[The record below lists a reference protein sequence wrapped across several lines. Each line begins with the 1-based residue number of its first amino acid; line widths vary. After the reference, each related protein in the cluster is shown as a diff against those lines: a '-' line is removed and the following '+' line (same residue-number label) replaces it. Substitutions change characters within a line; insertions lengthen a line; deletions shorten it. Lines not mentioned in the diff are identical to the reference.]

1 MKRLRATILCLLFP
15 LVAASTCWAGE
26 PVVVPAAEFQALLS
40 AYALVKT
47 RYVEA
52 PDDKKLLEG
61 AIAGMLA
68 SLDPHSGFL
77 DKDELDAVR
86 KDEAGEYTGIG
97 ISVDFAAADMAVTAV
112 TAGSPAYLAGI
123 EPGDTIA
130 SIDGAT
136 LSGMRLPEI
145 ARRMRGVPGS
155 ALDIGY
161 RRGGSGAVRT
171 ARLHRAALLAQT
183 VTTRAMPNGVAWIQV
198 SAFEGRTAQDLV
210 AALKTLE
217 ASGTPRG
224 IVLDVRNDPG
234 GLVSSA
240 VGVAGAFLP
249 PGTPLF
255 SARGRAIAA
264 DPAAAAAADPAAAAA
279 AAAEAEATVTVDP
292 RFYQRPGEPDVLA
305 DLPAW
310 ARTVPLAVL
319 VNGASASSAELLA
332 GALQDH
338 RRATVLGSRTFGKG
352 SIQSIFPLA
361 GDSAVKLTVARYFTP
376 NGHEIQARGITP
388 DVIVAQDRAQ
398 AGATGLALREE
409 DLAQHLAAILPV
421 QDDALPPTRAG
432 VESTRMFGTRDDKAL
447 AAAVSLLGPGQTS
460 RIGNVL
466 GALSPSLKQLG
477 AALKRW

>member
-1 MKRLRATILCLLFP
+1 MKRRHATILCLIFP
-15 LVAASTCWAGE
+15 LVAASTCRAGE

-77 DKDELDAVR
+77 DKNELDEVR

-97 ISVDFAAADMAVTAV
+97 ISVDFASADMAVTAV
-112 TAGSPAYLAGI
+112 TADSPAYLAGI

-130 SIDGAT
+130 SIDGVT

-210 AALKTLE
+210 AALKTLD
-217 ASGTPRG
+217 ASGARRG

-234 GLVSSA
+234 GLVSAA

-255 SARGRAIAA
+255 SARGRATAA
-264 DPAAAAAADPAAAAA
+264 DPDSAAAAA
-279 AAAEAEATVTVDP
+279 AEATVTVDP
-292 RFYQRPGEPDVLA
+292 RFYQRPDEPDVLA

-338 RRATVLGSRTFGKG
+338 GRATVLGSRTFGKG
-352 SIQSIFPLA
+352 SIQSIFPLT

-388 DVIVAQDRAQ
+388 DVIVAQDPARSDAL
-398 AGATGLALREE
+398 GLALREE
-409 DLAQHLAAILPV
+409 DLAQHLAAILPAP
-421 QDDALPPTRAG
+421 DDTSPPTRTG

-460 RIGNVL
+460 RIGSVL

>member
-1 MKRLRATILCLLFP
+1 MKRLRATILCFLFP
-15 LVAASTCWAGE
+15 LVAASNCRAGE
-26 PVVVPAAEFQALLS
+26 SVVVPAAEFQALLS

-77 DKDELDAVR
+77 DKDELDEVR

-97 ISVDFAAADMAVTAV
+97 ISVDFAAADMVVTAV
-112 TAGSPAYLAGI
+112 TADSPAYLAGI

-136 LSGMRLPEI
+136 IVGMRLPDI
-145 ARRMRGVPGS
+145 AQRMRGVPGS
-155 ALDIGY
+155 ALEIGV

-171 ARLHRAALLAQT
+171 IRLHRAALVAQT
-183 VTTRAMPNGVAWIQV
+183 VRVRPMANGVAWIHV
-198 SAFEGRTAQDLV
+198 TAFEGRTAQDLV
-210 AALKTLE
+210 AALKTLD

-234 GLVSSA
+234 GLVSAA

-249 PGTPLF
+249 MGTPLF
-255 SARGRAIAA
+255 SARGRATATDVA
-264 DPAAAAAADPAAAAA
+264 D
-279 AAAEAEATVTVDP
+279 ATVTVDP

-310 ARTVPLAVL
+310 ARTVPLVVL

-352 SIQSIFPLA
+352 SIQSIFPLT
-361 GDSAVKLTVARYFTP
+361 GDSAVKITVARYFTP

-388 DVIVAQDRAQ
+388 DVVVAPDPARNDAL
-398 AGATGLALREE
+398 GLALREE
-409 DLAQHLAAILPV
+409 DLSQHLAAILPAP
-421 QDDALPPTRAG
+421 DDTPPATRAG

-447 AAAVSLLGPGQTS
+447 AAAVSLLGPGQAS
-460 RIGNVL
+460 RADSVL

>member
-1 MKRLRATILCLLFP
+1 MKRRHATILYLLFP
-15 LVAASTCWAGE
+15 FVAASTCRAGE

-112 TAGSPAYLAGI
+112 TAGSPAYMAGI

-198 SAFEGRTAQDLV
+198 SAFEGRTAHDLV
-210 AALKTLE
+210 AASKTLD
-217 ASGTPRG
+217 ASGAPRG

-234 GLVSSA
+234 GLVSAA

-249 PGTPLF
+249 AGTQLF
-255 SARGRAIAA
+255 SARGRATAA
-264 DPAAAAAADPAAAAA
+264 DPDSA

-292 RFYQRPGEPDVLA
+292 RFYQRPDEPDVLA
-305 DLPAW
+305 DLPTW
-310 ARTVPLAVL
+310 ARTVPLVAL

-352 SIQSIFPLA
+352 SIQSIFPLT
-361 GDSAVKLTVARYFTP
+361 GDSAVKITVARYFTP

-388 DVIVAQDRAQ
+388 DVIVAQDPARND
-398 AGATGLALREE
+398 TLGLALREE
-409 DLAQHLAAILPV
+409 DLAQHLAAILPAP
-421 QDDALPPTRAG
+421 DDTSPPTRTG

>member
-15 LVAASTCWAGE
+15 IIAASTCRAGE

-97 ISVDFAAADMAVTAV
+97 ISVDFAAADMVVTAV
-112 TAGSPAYLAGI
+112 TADSPAYLAGI
-123 EPGDTIA
+123 EPGDTVA

-136 LSGMRLPEI
+136 LSGMRSPEI

-210 AALKTLE
+210 AALKTLD
-217 ASGTPRG
+217 ANGAPRG

-234 GLVSSA
+234 GLVSAA

-249 PGTPLF
+249 TGTPLF
-255 SARGRAIAA
+255 SARGRATAA
-264 DPAAAAAADPAAAAA
+264 AEAEAAAA
-279 AAAEAEATVTVDP
+279 AEATVTVDP

-338 RRATVLGSRTFGKG
+338 GRATVLGSRTFGKG
-352 SIQSIFPLA
+352 SIQSIFPLT
-361 GDSAVKLTVARYFTP
+361 GDSAVKITVARYFTP

-388 DVIVAQDRAQ
+388 DVIVTPDPARHDAL
-398 AGATGLALREE
+398 GLALREE
-409 DLAQHLAAILPV
+409 DLAQHLAAILPAP
-421 QDDALPPTRAG
+421 DDTPPATRAG

-447 AAAVSLLGPGQTS
+447 AAAVSLLGPGPELGKVRRVDS
-460 RIGNVL
+460 VL
-466 GALSPSLKQLG
+466 GALSPGLKQLG

>member
-1 MKRLRATILCLLFP
+1 MKRLHAAILSLCLV
-15 LVAASTCWAGE
+15 VAGTCRAGE
-26 PVVVPAAEFQALLS
+26 PVVVPAAEFQALLA

-52 PDDKKLLEG
+52 PDDKKLLDG

-77 DKDELDAVR
+77 DKDELDEVR

-97 ISVDFAAADMAVTAV
+97 ISVDFAAADMVVTAV
-112 TAGSPAYLAGI
+112 TADSPAYVAGI

-136 LSGMRLPEI
+136 IAGMRLPDI

-155 ALDIGY
+155 ALEIGV

-171 ARLHRAALLAQT
+171 IKLHRAALVAQT
-183 VTTRAMPNGVAWIQV
+183 VRVRPMANGIAWIHV
-198 SAFEGRTAQDLV
+198 TAFEGRTAQDLV
-210 AALKTLE
+210 AALKTLD
-217 ASGTPRG
+217 AGGAPRG

-234 GLVSSA
+234 GLVSAA

-249 PGTPLF
+249 AGTPLF
-255 SARGRAIAA
+255 SARGRATDA
-264 DPAAAAAADPAAAAA
+264 DAGTRTA
-279 AAAEAEATVTVDP
+279 AEATVTVDP
-292 RFYQRPGEPDVLA
+292 RFYRRANEPDVLA

-310 ARTVPLAVL
+310 SRTVPLAVL
-319 VNGASASSAELLA
+319 VNGASVSSAELLA

-338 RRATVLGSRTFGKG
+338 RRATVLGARTFGKG
-352 SIQSIFPLA
+352 SIQSIFPLT
-361 GDSAVKLTVARYFTP
+361 GERAVKLTVARYFTP

-388 DVIVAQDRAQ
+388 DVIVGPDRTQDRTQ
-398 AGATGLALREE
+398 DGAAGLALREE
-409 DLAQHLAAILPV
+409 DLAQHLAAILPAP
-421 QDDALPPTRAG
+421 DDTPPATRAG

-447 AAAVSLLGPGQTS
+447 AAAVSLLAPGPELGKVS
-460 RIGNVL
+460 RVGSVL
-466 GALSPSLKQLG
+466 GALTPGLKQLG
-477 AALKRW
+477 AALKRR

>member
-15 LVAASTCWAGE
+15 LVAASTCRAGE

-68 SLDPHSGFL
+68 SLDPHSSFL
-77 DKDELDAVR
+77 DKDELDEVR
-86 KDEAGEYTGIG
+86 KDDAGEYTGIG
-97 ISVDFAAADMAVTAV
+97 ISVDLSAADMVVTAV
-112 TAGSPAYLAGI
+112 TADSPADVAGI

-130 SIDGAT
+130 SIDST
-136 LSGMRLPEI
+136 TIVGMRLPDI

-155 ALDIGY
+155 ALEIGVL
-161 RRGGSGAVRT
+161 RSGSGAVRT
-171 ARLHRAALLAQT
+171 ISLHRAALLAQT
-183 VTTRAMPNGVAWIQV
+183 VRVRSLANGIAWIHV
-198 SAFEGRTAQDLV
+198 TAFEGRTAQDLV

-217 ASGTPRG
+217 ASGAPRG

-234 GLVSSA
+234 GLVSAA

-255 SARGRAIAA
+255 SARGRATATDAA
-264 DPAAAAAADPAAAAA
+264 D
-279 AAAEAEATVTVDP
+279 ATVTVDP
-292 RFYQRPGEPDVLA
+292 RFYRRPGEPDVLA

-310 ARTVPLAVL
+310 AQTVPLAVL

-352 SIQSIFPLA
+352 SIQSIFPLS

-388 DVIVAQDRAQ
+388 DVIVAPAPARHD
-398 AGATGLALREE
+398 ATGLALREE
-409 DLAQHLAAILPV
+409 DLAQHLAAILPA
-421 QDDALPPTRAG
+421 QDDAPPATRAG

-447 AAAVSLLGPGQTS
+447 AAAVSLLGPGQAS
-460 RIGNVL
+460 RVGSVL

>member
-15 LVAASTCWAGE
+15 LVAAGPCRAGE
-26 PVVVPAAEFQALLS
+26 SVVVPAAEFQALLS

-77 DKDELDAVR
+77 DKDELDEVR

-97 ISVDFAAADMAVTAV
+97 ISVDFAAADMVVTAV
-112 TAGSPAYLAGI
+112 TADSPAYLAGI

-136 LSGMRLPEI
+136 IVGMRLPDI
-145 ARRMRGVPGS
+145 AQRMRGVPGS
-155 ALDIGY
+155 ALQIGV

-171 ARLHRAALLAQT
+171 IRLHRAALMAQT
-183 VTTRAMPNGVAWIQV
+183 VRVRPMANGVAWIHV
-198 SAFEGRTAQDLV
+198 TAFEGRTAQDLV
-210 AALKTLE
+210 AALKTLD

-234 GLVSSA
+234 GLVSAA

-249 PGTPLF
+249 TGTPLF
-255 SARGRAIAA
+255 SARGRATATDVA
-264 DPAAAAAADPAAAAA
+264 D
-279 AAAEAEATVTVDP
+279 ATVTVDP
-292 RFYQRPGEPDVLA
+292 RFYRRPGEPDVLA

-310 ARTVPLAVL
+310 ARTVPLVVL

-352 SIQSIFPLA
+352 SIQSIFPLT
-361 GDSAVKLTVARYFTP
+361 GDSAVKITVARYFTP

-388 DVIVAQDRAQ
+388 DVIVAPDL
-398 AGATGLALREE
+398 GTGLALREE
-409 DLAQHLAAILPV
+409 DLSQHLAAILPAP
-421 QDDALPPTRAG
+421 DDTPPATRAG
-432 VESTRMFGTRDDKAL
+432 VESMRMFGTRDDKAL
-447 AAAVSLLGPGQTS
+447 AAAVSLLGPGQAS
-460 RIGNVL
+460 RVGSVL

-477 AALKRW
+477 TALKRW

>member
-15 LVAASTCWAGE
+15 LVAAGPCRAGE
-26 PVVVPAAEFQALLS
+26 SVVVPAAELQALLS

-77 DKDELDAVR
+77 DKDELDEVR

-97 ISVDFAAADMAVTAV
+97 ISVDFAAADMVVTAV
-112 TAGSPAYLAGI
+112 TADSPAYLAGI

-130 SIDGAT
+130 SIDGVT

-183 VTTRAMPNGVAWIQV
+183 VTTRAMPNGIAWIQV

-210 AALKTLE
+210 AALKTLD
-217 ASGTPRG
+217 ASGAPRG

-234 GLVSSA
+234 GLVSAA

-255 SARGRAIAA
+255 SARGRATAA
-264 DPAAAAAADPAAAAA
+264 DLDPTAAAEAAAA
-279 AAAEAEATVTVDP
+279 AEATVTVDP
-292 RFYQRPGEPDVLA
+292 RFYQRPDEPDVLA

-352 SIQSIFPLA
+352 SIQSIFPLT

-388 DVIVAQDRAQ
+388 DVIVAPDPARND
-398 AGATGLALREE
+398 TLGLALREE
-409 DLAQHLAAILPV
+409 DLAQHLAAILPAP
-421 QDDALPPTRAG
+421 DDALPTTRAG

>member
-1 MKRLRATILCLLFP
+1 MKRLRATILCLLVP
-15 LVAASTCWAGE
+15 LVAAITCRAGE

-68 SLDPHSGFL
+68 SLDPHSSFL
-77 DKDELDAVR
+77 DKDELDEVR
-86 KDEAGEYTGIG
+86 KDDAGEYTGIG
-97 ISVDFAAADMAVTAV
+97 ISVDFSAADMVVAAVTAD
-112 TAGSPAYLAGI
+112 SPADVAGI

-130 SIDGAT
+130 SIDGT
-136 LSGMRLPEI
+136 TIVGMRLPDI

-155 ALDIGY
+155 ALEIGV

-171 ARLHRAALLAQT
+171 ISLHRAALLAQT
-183 VTTRAMPNGVAWIQV
+183 VRVRSLANGIAWIHV
-198 SAFEGRTAQDLV
+198 TAFEGRTAQDLV

-217 ASGTPRG
+217 ASGAPRG

-234 GLVSSA
+234 GLVSAA

-255 SARGRAIAA
+255 SARGRATATDVA
-264 DPAAAAAADPAAAAA
+264 D
-279 AAAEAEATVTVDP
+279 ATVTVDP
-292 RFYQRPGEPDVLA
+292 RFYRRPGEPDVLA

-310 ARTVPLAVL
+310 AQTVPLAVL

-352 SIQSIFPLA
+352 SIQSIFPLS

-388 DVIVAQDRAQ
+388 DVIVAPDPARND
-398 AGATGLALREE
+398 TSGLALREE
-409 DLAQHLAAILPV
+409 DLAQHLAAILPAP
-421 QDDALPPTRAG
+421 DDTSPPTRTG

>member
-1 MKRLRATILCLLFP
+1 MKRLRATILCLLVP
-15 LVAASTCWAGE
+15 LVAASTCRAGG
-26 PVVVPAAEFQALLS
+26 PVVVPATEFQALLS

-68 SLDPHSGFL
+68 SLDPHSSFL
-77 DKDELDAVR
+77 DKDELDEVR
-86 KDEAGEYTGIG
+86 KDDAGEYTGIG
-97 ISVDFAAADMAVTAV
+97 ISVDFSAADMVVAAVTAD
-112 TAGSPAYLAGI
+112 SPADVAGI

-130 SIDGAT
+130 SIDGT
-136 LSGMRLPEI
+136 TIVGMRLPDI

-155 ALDIGY
+155 ALEIGV

-171 ARLHRAALLAQT
+171 ISLHRAALLAQT
-183 VTTRAMPNGVAWIQV
+183 VRVRSLANGIAWIHV
-198 SAFEGRTAQDLV
+198 TAFEGRTAQDLV

-217 ASGTPRG
+217 ASGAPRG

-234 GLVSSA
+234 GLVSAA

-255 SARGRAIAA
+255 SARGRATATDVA
-264 DPAAAAAADPAAAAA
+264 D
-279 AAAEAEATVTVDP
+279 ATVTVDP
-292 RFYQRPGEPDVLA
+292 RFYRRPGEPDVLA

-310 ARTVPLAVL
+310 AQTVPLAVL

-352 SIQSIFPLA
+352 SIQSIFPLS

-388 DVIVAQDRAQ
+388 DVIVAPDPARND
-398 AGATGLALREE
+398 TSGLALREE
-409 DLAQHLAAILPV
+409 DLAQHLAAILPAP
-421 QDDALPPTRAG
+421 DDTSPPTRTG

>member
-15 LVAASTCWAGE
+15 LVAASTCRAGE

-47 RYVEA
+47 RYVDA
-52 PDDKKLLEG
+52 PDDKKLLDG

-68 SLDPHSGFL
+68 SLDPHSSFL
-77 DKDELDAVR
+77 DKDELDEVR
-86 KDEAGEYTGIG
+86 KDDAGEYTGIG
-97 ISVDFAAADMAVTAV
+97 ISVDFSAADMVVAAVTAD
-112 TAGSPAYLAGI
+112 SPADVAGI

-130 SIDGAT
+130 SIDGT
-136 LSGMRLPEI
+136 TIVGMRLPDI

-155 ALDIGY
+155 ALEIGV

-171 ARLHRAALLAQT
+171 ISLHRAALLAQT
-183 VTTRAMPNGVAWIQV
+183 VRVRSLANGIAWIHV
-198 SAFEGRTAQDLV
+198 TAFEGRTAQDLV
-210 AALKTLE
+210 AALKTLD
-217 ASGTPRG
+217 ASGAPRG

-234 GLVSSA
+234 GLVSAA
-240 VGVAGAFLP
+240 VGVAGVFLP

-255 SARGRAIAA
+255 SARGRATATDAA
-264 DPAAAAAADPAAAAA
+264 D
-279 AAAEAEATVTVDP
+279 ATVTVDP
-292 RFYQRPGEPDVLA
+292 RFYRRPGEPDVLA

-310 ARTVPLAVL
+310 AQTVPLAVL

-352 SIQSIFPLA
+352 SIQSIFPLS

-388 DVIVAQDRAQ
+388 DVIVAPAPARHD
-398 AGATGLALREE
+398 ATGLALREE
-409 DLAQHLAAILPV
+409 DLAQHLAAILPA
-421 QDDALPPTRAG
+421 QDDAPPATRAG

-447 AAAVSLLGPGQTS
+447 AAAVSLLGPGQAS
-460 RIGNVL
+460 RAGSVL

>member
-1 MKRLRATILCLLFP
+1 MKRRHATILCLLFP
-15 LVAASTCWAGE
+15 LAAASTCRAGE
-26 PVVVPAAEFQALLS
+26 PVLVPAAEFQALLS

-52 PDDKKLLEG
+52 PDDKKLLQG

-77 DKDELDAVR
+77 DKYELDAVR

-97 ISVDFAAADMAVTAV
+97 ISVDFAAADMVVTAV
-112 TAGSPAYLAGI
+112 TADSPAYLAGI

-161 RRGGSGAVRT
+161 RRGGSGAVHT

-210 AALKTLE
+210 AALKTLD
-217 ASGTPRG
+217 ASGAPRG

-234 GLVSSA
+234 GLVSA
-240 VGVAGAFLP
+240 TVGVAGAFLP
-249 PGTPLF
+249 PGTSLF
-255 SARGRAIAA
+255 SARGRAT
-264 DPAAAAAADPAAAAA
+264 AADPAAAAA
-279 AAAEAEATVTVDP
+279 AAAEATVTVDP
-292 RFYQRPGEPDVLA
+292 RFYQRPDEPDVLA

-352 SIQSIFPLA
+352 SIQSIFPLT

-388 DVIVAQDRAQ
+388 DVIVAPAPARNDAS
-398 AGATGLALREE
+398 GLALREE
-409 DLAQHLAAILPV
+409 DLAQHLAAILPA
-421 QDDALPPTRAG
+421 QDDALPPMRAG

-447 AAAVSLLGPGQTS
+447 SAAVRLLGPGQAS
-460 RIGNVL
+460 RVGSVL

-477 AALKRW
+477 NALKRW

>member
-1 MKRLRATILCLLFP
+1 MKRRHATILCLLFP
-15 LVAASTCWAGE
+15 LVAASTCRAGE

-52 PDDKKLLEG
+52 PDDRKLLEG

-97 ISVDFAAADMAVTAV
+97 ISVDFAAADMVVTAV
-112 TAGSPAYLAGI
+112 TADSPAYLAGI

-198 SAFEGRTAQDLV
+198 SAFEGRTAHDLV
-210 AALKTLE
+210 AALKTLD
-217 ASGTPRG
+217 ASGAPRG

-234 GLVSSA
+234 GLVSAA

-249 PGTPLF
+249 AGTPLF
-255 SARGRAIAA
+255 SARGRATATDMA
-264 DPAAAAAADPAAAAA
+264 D
-279 AAAEAEATVTVDP
+279 ATVTVDP
-292 RFYQRPGEPDVLA
+292 RFYQRPDEPDVLA
-305 DLPAW
+305 DLPTW
-310 ARTVPLAVL
+310 ARTVPLVVL

-352 SIQSIFPLA
+352 SIQSIFPLT

-388 DVIVAQDRAQ
+388 DVIVAQDPSRSDAL
-398 AGATGLALREE
+398 GLALREE
-409 DLAQHLAAILPV
+409 DLAQHLAAILPAP
-421 QDDALPPTRAG
+421 DDTPPAIRGG

-477 AALKRW
+477 AALKRWGRAG

>member
-15 LVAASTCWAGE
+15 IVAASTCRAGE
-26 PVVVPAAEFQALLS
+26 SVVVPAAEFQALLS

-47 RYVEA
+47 RYVDA

-77 DKDELDAVR
+77 NKDELDAVR

-97 ISVDFAAADMAVTAV
+97 ISVDFSAADMVVTAV
-112 TAGSPAYLAGI
+112 TADSPAYLAGI
-123 EPGDTIA
+123 EPGDTVA
-130 SIDGAT
+130 SIDGVT

-155 ALDIGY
+155 VLDIGY

-183 VTTRAMPNGVAWIQV
+183 VTTRAMPNSVVWIQV

-210 AALKTLE
+210 AALKTLDT
-217 ASGTPRG
+217 SGAPRG

-234 GLVSSA
+234 GLVSAA

-249 PGTPLF
+249 AGTPLF
-255 SARGRAIAA
+255 SARGRATAT
-264 DPAAAAAADPAAAAA
+264 DM
-279 AAAEAEATVTVDP
+279 AEATVTVDP
-292 RFYQRPGEPDVLA
+292 RFYQRPDEPDVLA
-305 DLPAW
+305 DLPTW

-352 SIQSIFPLA
+352 SIQSIFPLT
-361 GDSAVKLTVARYFTP
+361 GDSAVKITVARYFTP

-388 DVIVAQDRAQ
+388 DVIVAPDPARHDAL
-398 AGATGLALREE
+398 GLALREE
-409 DLAQHLAAILPV
+409 DLAQHLAAILPAP
-421 QDDALPPTRAG
+421 DDTPPATRAG

-447 AAAVSLLGPGQTS
+447 SAAVSLLGPGPQLGKVRHVDS
-460 RIGNVL
+460 VL
-466 GALSPSLKQLG
+466 GALAPGLKQLG

>member
-15 LVAASTCWAGE
+15 LVAAGPCRAGE
-26 PVVVPAAEFQALLS
+26 SVVVPAAEFQALLS

-77 DKDELDAVR
+77 DKDELDEVR

-97 ISVDFAAADMAVTAV
+97 ISVDFAAADMVVTAV
-112 TAGSPAYLAGI
+112 TADSPAYLAGI

-136 LSGMRLPEI
+136 IVGMRLPDI
-145 ARRMRGVPGS
+145 AQRMRGVPGS
-155 ALDIGY
+155 ALEIGV

-210 AALKTLE
+210 AALKTLD
-217 ASGTPRG
+217 ASGAPRG

-234 GLVSSA
+234 GLVSAA

-255 SARGRAIAA
+255 SARGRDTAA
-264 DPAAAAAADPAAAAA
+264 DSAAAAA
-279 AAAEAEATVTVDP
+279 AEATVTVDP
-292 RFYQRPGEPDVLA
+292 RFYRRPDEPDVLA
-305 DLPAW
+305 DLPPW

-319 VNGASASSAELLA
+319 VNGASASAAELLA

-352 SIQSIFPLA
+352 SIQSIFPLT
-361 GDSAVKLTVARYFTP
+361 GDSAVKITVARYFTP

-388 DVIVAQDRAQ
+388 DVIVAPDPARNDAL
-398 AGATGLALREE
+398 GLALREE
-409 DLAQHLAAILPV
+409 DLAQHLAAILPA
-421 QDDALPPTRAG
+421 QDDALPTTRAG

-447 AAAVSLLGPGQTS
+447 AAAVSLLGPGQQLGKIRRADS
-460 RIGNVL
+460 VL
-466 GALSPSLKQLG
+466 GALTPSLKQLG

>member
-15 LVAASTCWAGE
+15 LVAASTCRAGE

-52 PDDKKLLEG
+52 PDDKKLLDG

-68 SLDPHSGFL
+68 SLDPHSSFL
-77 DKDELDAVR
+77 DKDELDEVR
-86 KDEAGEYTGIG
+86 KDDAGEYTGIG
-97 ISVDFAAADMAVTAV
+97 ISVDFSAADMVVTAV
-112 TAGSPAYLAGI
+112 TADSPADVAGI

-130 SIDGAT
+130 SIDGT
-136 LSGMRLPEI
+136 TIVGMRLPDI

-155 ALDIGY
+155 ALEIGV

-171 ARLHRAALLAQT
+171 LSLHRAALLAQT
-183 VTTRAMPNGVAWIQV
+183 VRVRQMANGIAWIHV
-198 SAFEGRTAQDLV
+198 TAFEGRTAQDLV
-210 AALKTLE
+210 AALKTLD
-217 ASGTPRG
+217 AGGTPRG

-234 GLVSSA
+234 GLVSAA

-249 PGTPLF
+249 SGTALF
-255 SARGRAIAA
+255 SARGRATATDAA
-264 DPAAAAAADPAAAAA
+264 D
-279 AAAEAEATVTVDP
+279 ATVTVDP
-292 RFYQRPGEPDVLA
+292 RFYRRPGEPDVLA

-310 ARTVPLAVL
+310 TRTVPLAVL
-319 VNGASASSAELLA
+319 VNGASASSSELLA

-338 RRATVLGSRTFGKG
+338 RRATVIGSRTFGKG
-352 SIQSIFPLA
+352 SIQSIFPLR

-388 DVIVAQDRAQ
+388 DVIVAPAPARHD
-398 AGATGLALREE
+398 ATGLALREE

-421 QDDALPPTRAG
+421 QGDAPPATRAG

-447 AAAVSLLGPGQTS
+447 AAAVSLLGSGQAS
-460 RIGNVL
+460 LAGSVL

>member
-15 LVAASTCWAGE
+15 LVAASTCRAGE

-52 PDDKKLLEG
+52 PDDKKLLDG

-68 SLDPHSGFL
+68 SLDPHSSFL
-77 DKDELDAVR
+77 DKDELDEVR
-86 KDEAGEYTGIG
+86 KDDAGEYTGIG
-97 ISVDFAAADMAVTAV
+97 ISVDFSAADMVVTAV
-112 TAGSPAYLAGI
+112 TADSPADVAGI

-130 SIDGAT
+130 SIDGT
-136 LSGMRLPEI
+136 TIVGMRLPDI

-155 ALDIGY
+155 ALEIGF
-161 RRGGSGAVRT
+161 RRSGSGAVRT
-171 ARLHRAALLAQT
+171 ISLHRAALLAQT
-183 VTTRAMPNGVAWIQV
+183 VRVRPMANGIAWIHV
-198 SAFEGRTAQDLV
+198 TAFEGRTAQDLV
-210 AALKTLE
+210 AALKTLD
-217 ASGTPRG
+217 AGGTPRG

-234 GLVSSA
+234 GLVSAA

-255 SARGRAIAA
+255 SARGRATAA
-264 DPAAAAAADPAAAAA
+264 DAAD
-279 AAAEAEATVTVDP
+279 ATVTVDP
-292 RFYQRPGEPDVLA
+292 RFYRRPGEPDVLA

-310 ARTVPLAVL
+310 AQTVPLAVL

-352 SIQSIFPLA
+352 SIQSIFPLT

-388 DVIVAQDRAQ
+388 DVIVAQDRTE

-409 DLAQHLAAILPV
+409 DLAQHLSAILPA
-421 QDDALPPTRAG
+421 QDDAPPATRAG

-447 AAAVSLLGPGQTS
+447 AAAVSLLGPGQAS
-460 RIGNVL
+460 RVGSVL

>member
-1 MKRLRATILCLLFP
+1 MKRLRATILCFLFP
-15 LVAASTCWAGE
+15 LVAASNCRAGE
-26 PVVVPAAEFQALLS
+26 SVVVPAAEFQALLS

-77 DKDELDAVR
+77 DKDELDEVR

-97 ISVDFAAADMAVTAV
+97 ISVDFAAADMVVTAV
-112 TAGSPAYLAGI
+112 TADSPAYLAGI

-136 LSGMRLPEI
+136 IVGMRLPDI
-145 ARRMRGVPGS
+145 AQRMRGVPGS
-155 ALDIGY
+155 ALEIGV

-171 ARLHRAALLAQT
+171 IRLHRAALVAQT
-183 VTTRAMPNGVAWIQV
+183 VRVRPMANGVAWIHV
-198 SAFEGRTAQDLV
+198 TAFEGRTAQDLV
-210 AALKTLE
+210 AALKTLD

-234 GLVSSA
+234 GLVSAA

-249 PGTPLF
+249 TGTPLF
-255 SARGRAIAA
+255 SARGRATATDVA
-264 DPAAAAAADPAAAAA
+264 D
-279 AAAEAEATVTVDP
+279 ATVTVDP

-310 ARTVPLAVL
+310 ARTVPLVVL

-352 SIQSIFPLA
+352 SIQSIFPLT
-361 GDSAVKLTVARYFTP
+361 GDSAVKITVARYFTP

-388 DVIVAQDRAQ
+388 DVVVAPDPARNDAL
-398 AGATGLALREE
+398 GLALREE
-409 DLAQHLAAILPV
+409 DLSQHLAAILPAP
-421 QDDALPPTRAG
+421 DDTPPATRAG

-447 AAAVSLLGPGQTS
+447 AAAVSLLGPGQAS
-460 RIGNVL
+460 RADSVL

>member
-1 MKRLRATILCLLFP
+1 MKRLRATILCLLVP
-15 LVAASTCWAGE
+15 LVAASTCRAGE

-68 SLDPHSGFL
+68 SLDPHSSFL
-77 DKDELDAVR
+77 DKDELDEVR
-86 KDEAGEYTGIG
+86 KDDAGEYTGIG
-97 ISVDFAAADMAVTAV
+97 ISVDFSAADMVVAAVTAD
-112 TAGSPAYLAGI
+112 SPADVAGI

-130 SIDGAT
+130 SIDGT
-136 LSGMRLPEI
+136 TIVGMRLPDI

-155 ALDIGY
+155 ALEIGV

-171 ARLHRAALLAQT
+171 ISLHRAALLAQT
-183 VTTRAMPNGVAWIQV
+183 VRVRSLANGIAWIHV
-198 SAFEGRTAQDLV
+198 TAFEGRTAQDLV

-217 ASGTPRG
+217 ASGAPRG

-234 GLVSSA
+234 GLVSAA

-255 SARGRAIAA
+255 SARGRATATDVA
-264 DPAAAAAADPAAAAA
+264 D
-279 AAAEAEATVTVDP
+279 ATVTVDP
-292 RFYQRPGEPDVLA
+292 RFYRRPGEPDVLA

-310 ARTVPLAVL
+310 AQTVPLAVL

-352 SIQSIFPLA
+352 SIQSIFSLS

-388 DVIVAQDRAQ
+388 DVIVAPAPARHD
-398 AGATGLALREE
+398 ATGLALREE
-409 DLAQHLAAILPV
+409 DLAQHLAAVLPA
-421 QDDALPPTRAG
+421 QDDAPPATRAG

-447 AAAVSLLGPGQTS
+447 AAAVSLLGPGQAS
-460 RIGNVL
+460 RAGSVL

>member
-15 LVAASTCWAGE
+15 IVAASTCRAGE

-77 DKDELDAVR
+77 DKDELDEVR

-97 ISVDFAAADMAVTAV
+97 ISVDFAAADMVVTAV
-112 TAGSPAYLAGI
+112 AADSPAYLAGI
-123 EPGDTIA
+123 EPGDTVA
-130 SIDGAT
+130 SIDGVA

-183 VTTRAMPNGVAWIQV
+183 VTSRAMPNGVAWIQV
-198 SAFEGRTAQDLV
+198 SAFEGRTAHDLV
-210 AALKTLE
+210 EALKTLD
-217 ASGTPRG
+217 ASGAPRG

-234 GLVSSA
+234 GMVSAA

-249 PGTPLF
+249 AGTPLF
-255 SARGRAIAA
+255 SARGRATVA
-264 DPAAAAAADPAAAAA
+264 DPASPAA
-279 AAAEAEATVTVDP
+279 AEATVTVDP
-292 RFYQRPGEPDVLA
+292 RFYQRPDEPDVLA
-305 DLPAW
+305 DLPTW

-352 SIQSIFPLA
+352 SIQSIFPLT
-361 GDSAVKLTVARYFTP
+361 GDSAVKITVARYFTP

-388 DVIVAQDRAQ
+388 DVIVAPDPARNDAL
-398 AGATGLALREE
+398 GLALREE
-409 DLAQHLAAILPV
+409 DLAQHLAAILPAP
-421 QDDALPPTRAG
+421 DDTPPATRAG

-466 GALSPSLKQLG
+466 GALSPGLKQLG

>member
-15 LVAASTCWAGE
+15 LVAASTCRAGE

-68 SLDPHSGFL
+68 SLDPHSSFL
-77 DKDELDAVR
+77 DKDELDEVR
-86 KDEAGEYTGIG
+86 KDDAGEYTGIG
-97 ISVDFAAADMAVTAV
+97 ISVDFSAADMVVTAV
-112 TAGSPAYLAGI
+112 TADSPADVAGI

-130 SIDGAT
+130 SIDGT
-136 LSGMRLPEI
+136 TIVGMRLPDI

-155 ALDIGY
+155 ALEIGF
-161 RRGGSGAVRT
+161 RRSGSGAVRT
-171 ARLHRAALLAQT
+171 ISLHRAALLAQT
-183 VTTRAMPNGVAWIQV
+183 VRVRSLANGIAWIHV
-198 SAFEGRTAQDLV
+198 TAFEGRTAQDLV
-210 AALKTLE
+210 AALKTLD
-217 ASGTPRG
+217 ASGAPRG

-234 GLVSSA
+234 GLVSAA

-249 PGTPLF
+249 SGTALF
-255 SARGRAIAA
+255 SARGRATATDAA
-264 DPAAAAAADPAAAAA
+264 D
-279 AAAEAEATVTVDP
+279 ATVTVDL
-292 RFYQRPGEPDVLA
+292 RFYRRPGEPDVLA

-310 ARTVPLAVL
+310 TRTVPLAVL

-352 SIQSIFPLA
+352 SIQSIFPLT

-388 DVIVAQDRAQ
+388 DVIVAQDRTE

-409 DLAQHLAAILPV
+409 DLAQHLSAILPA
-421 QDDALPPTRAG
+421 QDDAPPATRAG

-460 RIGNVL
+460 RAGSVL

>member
-1 MKRLRATILCLLFP
+1 MKRLRATILCLLVP
-15 LVAASTCWAGE
+15 LVAASTCRAGG
-26 PVVVPAAEFQALLS
+26 PVVVPATEFQALLS

-68 SLDPHSGFL
+68 SLDPHSSFL
-77 DKDELDAVR
+77 DKDELDEVR
-86 KDEAGEYTGIG
+86 KDDAGEYTGIG
-97 ISVDFAAADMAVTAV
+97 ISVDFSAADMVVAAVTAD
-112 TAGSPAYLAGI
+112 SPADVAGI

-130 SIDGAT
+130 SIDGT
-136 LSGMRLPEI
+136 TIVGMRLPDI

-155 ALDIGY
+155 ALEIGVW
-161 RRGGSGAVRT
+161 RGGSGAVRT
-171 ARLHRAALLAQT
+171 ISLHRAALLAQT
-183 VTTRAMPNGVAWIQV
+183 VRVRSLANGIAWIHV
-198 SAFEGRTAQDLV
+198 TAFEGRTAQDLV

-217 ASGTPRG
+217 ASGAPRG

-234 GLVSSA
+234 GLVSAA

-255 SARGRAIAA
+255 SARGRATATDVA
-264 DPAAAAAADPAAAAA
+264 D
-279 AAAEAEATVTVDP
+279 ATVTVDP
-292 RFYQRPGEPDVLA
+292 RFYRRPGEPDVLA

-310 ARTVPLAVL
+310 AQTVPLAVL

-352 SIQSIFPLA
+352 SIQSIFPLS

-388 DVIVAQDRAQ
+388 DVIVAPDPARND
-398 AGATGLALREE
+398 TSGLALREE
-409 DLAQHLAAILPV
+409 DLAQHLAAILPAP
-421 QDDALPPTRAG
+421 DDTSPPTRTG

>member
-1 MKRLRATILCLLFP
+1 MKRRHATILCLLFP
-15 LVAASTCWAGE
+15 LVAASTCRAGE
-26 PVVVPAAEFQALLS
+26 PVVVPAAELQALLS

-47 RYVEA
+47 RYVET
-52 PDDKKLLEG
+52 PDDTKLLEG

-97 ISVDFAAADMAVTAV
+97 ISVDFAAADMVVTAV
-112 TAGSPAYLAGI
+112 TADSPAYLAGI

-183 VTTRAMPNGVAWIQV
+183 VTARAMPNGIAWIQV
-198 SAFEGRTAQDLV
+198 SAFEGRTAHDLV
-210 AALKTLE
+210 AALKTLDP
-217 ASGTPRG
+217 SGAPRG

-234 GLVSSA
+234 GLVSAA

-255 SARGRAIAA
+255 SARGRATAA
-264 DPAAAAAADPAAAAA
+264 DPDSA
-279 AAAEAEATVTVDP
+279 ATVTVDP
-292 RFYQRPGEPDVLA
+292 RFYQRPDEPDVLA

-338 RRATVLGSRTFGKG
+338 GRATVLGSRTFGKG
-352 SIQSIFPLA
+352 SIQSIFPLT

-398 AGATGLALREE
+398 AGARGLALREE
-409 DLAQHLAAILPV
+409 DLAQHLTAILPV
-421 QDDALPPTRAG
+421 QDDAPPATRAG
-432 VESTRMFGTRDDKAL
+432 VESTRMFGTRDDKVL

>member
-15 LVAASTCWAGE
+15 LVAAGPCRAGE
-26 PVVVPAAEFQALLS
+26 SVVVPAAEFQALLS

-77 DKDELDAVR
+77 DKDELDEVR

-97 ISVDFAAADMAVTAV
+97 ISVDFAAADMVVTAV
-112 TAGSPAYLAGI
+112 TADSPAYLAGI

-136 LSGMRLPEI
+136 IVGMRLPDI
-145 ARRMRGVPGS
+145 AQRMRGVPGS
-155 ALDIGY
+155 ALEIGV

-171 ARLHRAALLAQT
+171 IRLHRAALVAQT
-183 VTTRAMPNGVAWIQV
+183 VRVRPMANGVAWIHV
-198 SAFEGRTAQDLV
+198 TAFEGRTAQDLV
-210 AALKTLE
+210 AALKTLD

-234 GLVSSA
+234 GLVSAA

-249 PGTPLF
+249 TGTPLF
-255 SARGRAIAA
+255 SARGRATATDVA
-264 DPAAAAAADPAAAAA
+264 D
-279 AAAEAEATVTVDP
+279 ATVTVDP

-310 ARTVPLAVL
+310 ARTVPLVVL
-319 VNGASASSAELLA
+319 VNGASASAAELLA

-352 SIQSIFPLA
+352 SIQSIFPLT
-361 GDSAVKLTVARYFTP
+361 GDSAVKITVARYFTP

-388 DVIVAQDRAQ
+388 DVIVAPDPARNDAL
-398 AGATGLALREE
+398 GLALREE
-409 DLAQHLAAILPV
+409 DLSQHLAAILPAP
-421 QDDALPPTRAG
+421 DDTPPATRAG

-447 AAAVSLLGPGQTS
+447 AAAVSLLGPGQAS
-460 RIGNVL
+460 RADSVL

>member
-1 MKRLRATILCLLFP
+1 MKRLRATILCFLFP
-15 LVAASTCWAGE
+15 LAAAGNCQAGE

-52 PDDKKLLEG
+52 PDEKKLLEG

-86 KDEAGEYTGIG
+86 KDEAGDYTGIG
-97 ISVDFAAADMAVTAV
+97 ISVDFAAADMVVTAV
-112 TAGSPAYLAGI
+112 TADSPADTAGI
-123 EPGDTIA
+123 EPGDTVA
-130 SIDGAT
+130 TIDGAT

-155 ALDIGY
+155 ALDIAY
-161 RRGGSGAVRT
+161 RRGGSGSVRT

-210 AALKTLE
+210 AALKTLA
-217 ASGTPRG
+217 ASGAPRG

-234 GLVSSA
+234 GLVSAA

-255 SARGRAIAA
+255 SARGRATAA
-264 DPAAAAAADPAAAAA
+264 DPAAEAAAA
-279 AAAEAEATVTVDP
+279 AEATVTVDP
-292 RFYQRPGEPDVLA
+292 RFYRRPDEPDVLA
-305 DLPAW
+305 DLPPW

-319 VNGASASSAELLA
+319 VNGASASAAELLA

-352 SIQSIFPLA
+352 SIQSIFPLT
-361 GDSAVKLTVARYFTP
+361 GDSAVKITVARYFTP

-388 DVIVAQDRAQ
+388 DVIVAPDPARNDAL
-398 AGATGLALREE
+398 GLALREE
-409 DLAQHLAAILPV
+409 DLAQHLAAILPA
-421 QDDALPPTRAG
+421 QDDALPTTRAG

-447 AAAVSLLGPGQTS
+447 AAAVSLLGPGQAS
-460 RIGNVL
+460 RADSVL

>member
-1 MKRLRATILCLLFP
+1 MKRLHATILCLLFP
-15 LVAASTCWAGE
+15 FVAASTCRAGE
-26 PVVVPAAEFQALLS
+26 PVVVPAAEFQAFLS

-52 PDDKKLLEG
+52 ADDKKLLEG

-68 SLDPHSGFL
+68 SLDPHSVFL
-77 DKDELDAVR
+77 DKNELDEVR

-97 ISVDFAAADMAVTAV
+97 ISVDFAAADMVVTAV
-112 TAGSPAYLAGI
+112 TADSPADTAGI
-123 EPGDTIA
+123 EPGDTVA
-130 SIDGAT
+130 TIDGAT
-136 LSGMRLPEI
+136 IVGMRLPDI
-145 ARRMRGVPGS
+145 AQRMRGVPGS
-155 ALDIGY
+155 ALQIGV

-171 ARLHRAALLAQT
+171 IRLHRAALVAQT
-183 VTTRAMPNGVAWIQV
+183 VRVRPMANGVAWIHV
-198 SAFEGRTAQDLV
+198 TAFEGRTAQDLV
-210 AALKTLE
+210 AALKTLD
-217 ASGTPRG
+217 ASGAPRG

-234 GLVSSA
+234 GLVSAA

-249 PGTPLF
+249 TGTPLF
-255 SARGRAIAA
+255 SARGRATATDMA
-264 DPAAAAAADPAAAAA
+264 D
-279 AAAEAEATVTVDP
+279 ATVTVDP
-292 RFYQRPGEPDVLA
+292 RFYQRPDEPDVLA

-352 SIQSIFPLA
+352 SIQSIFPLT
-361 GDSAVKLTVARYFTP
+361 GDSAVKITVARYFTP

-388 DVIVAQDRAQ
+388 DVIVAPDPARNDAS
-398 AGATGLALREE
+398 GLALREE
-409 DLAQHLAAILPV
+409 DLAQHLAAILPAP
-421 QDDALPPTRAG
+421 DDTSPPTRTG

-447 AAAVSLLGPGQTS
+447 AAAVSLLGPGQQLGKIRLVDS
-460 RIGNVL
+460 VL

>member
-1 MKRLRATILCLLFP
+1 MKRLHATILCLLFP
-15 LVAASTCWAGE
+15 LVAASTCRAGE

-97 ISVDFAAADMAVTAV
+97 ISVDFAAAHMAVTAV
-112 TAGSPAYLAGI
+112 TTGSPAYLAGI

-198 SAFEGRTAQDLV
+198 SAFEGRTTQDLV
-210 AALKTLE
+210 AALKTLD
-217 ASGTPRG
+217 ASGAPRG

-234 GLVSSA
+234 GLVSAA
-240 VGVAGAFLP
+240 VGVAGALLP

-255 SARGRAIAA
+255 SARGRA
-264 DPAAAAAADPAAAAA
+264 AAADPAAEAATA
-279 AAAEAEATVTVDP
+279 AEATVTVDP

-352 SIQSIFPLA
+352 SIQSIFPLT
-361 GDSAVKLTVARYFTP
+361 GDSAVKITVARYFTP

-388 DVIVAQDRAQ
+388 DVIVAPDPARNDAS
-398 AGATGLALREE
+398 GLALREE
-409 DLAQHLAAILPV
+409 DLAQHLAAILPAP
-421 QDDALPPTRAG
+421 DDTSPPTRTG

-447 AAAVSLLGPGQTS
+447 AAAVSLLGPGQQLGKIRLVDS
-460 RIGNVL
+460 VL
-466 GALSPSLKQLG
+466 GALSPGVKQLG

>member
-15 LVAASTCWAGE
+15 VVAASTCRAGE

-97 ISVDFAAADMAVTAV
+97 ISVDFAAADMVVTAV
-112 TAGSPAYLAGI
+112 TADSPAYLAGI

-171 ARLHRAALLAQT
+171 VRLHRAALLAQT

-210 AALKTLE
+210 AALKTLD
-217 ASGTPRG
+217 ASGAPRG

-234 GLVSSA
+234 GLVSAA

-249 PGTPLF
+249 AGTPLF
-255 SARGRAIAA
+255 SARGRATATDMA
-264 DPAAAAAADPAAAAA
+264 D
-279 AAAEAEATVTVDP
+279 ATVTVDP
-292 RFYQRPGEPDVLA
+292 RFYQRPDEPDVLA

-310 ARTVPLAVL
+310 ARTVPLVVL

-352 SIQSIFPLA
+352 SIQSIFPLT

-388 DVIVAQDRAQ
+388 DVIVAPDPARDD
-398 AGATGLALREE
+398 ATGLALREE
-409 DLAQHLAAILPV
+409 DLAQHLAAILPA
-421 QDDALPPTRAG
+421 QDDAVPTTRAG

-466 GALSPSLKQLG
+466 GALSPGLKQLG

>member
-1 MKRLRATILCLLFP
+1 MKRRHATILCLLFP
-15 LVAASTCWAGE
+15 LVAASTCRAGE

-97 ISVDFAAADMAVTAV
+97 ISVDFAAADMVVTAV
-112 TAGSPAYLAGI
+112 TADSPAYLAGI

-183 VTTRAMPNGVAWIQV
+183 VTARAMPNGIAWIQV
-198 SAFEGRTAQDLV
+198 SAFEGRTAHDLV
-210 AALKTLE
+210 AALKTLDP
-217 ASGTPRG
+217 SGAPRG

-234 GLVSSA
+234 GLVSAA

-255 SARGRAIAA
+255 SARGRATAA
-264 DPAAAAAADPAAAAA
+264 DPDSA
-279 AAAEAEATVTVDP
+279 ATVTVDP
-292 RFYQRPGEPDVLA
+292 RFYQRPDEPDVLA

-338 RRATVLGSRTFGKG
+338 GRATVLGSRTFGKG
-352 SIQSIFPLA
+352 SIQSIFPLT

-398 AGATGLALREE
+398 AGARGLALREE
-409 DLAQHLAAILPV
+409 DLAQHLTAILPV
-421 QDDALPPTRAG
+421 QDDAPPATRAG
-432 VESTRMFGTRDDKAL
+432 VESTRMFGTRDDKVL

>member
-1 MKRLRATILCLLFP
+1 MKRRHAIILCLLFP
-15 LVAASTCWAGE
+15 LVAANTCPAGE

-47 RYVEA
+47 RYVDA

-77 DKDELDAVR
+77 DKDELDEVR

-97 ISVDFAAADMAVTAV
+97 ISVDFAAADMVVTAV
-112 TAGSPAYLAGI
+112 TANSPAYLAGM
-123 EPGDTIA
+123 EPGDTVA
-130 SIDGAT
+130 SIDGVT

-155 ALDIGY
+155 VLDIGY
-161 RRGGSGAVRT
+161 RRDGSGAVRT

-183 VTTRAMPNGVAWIQV
+183 VTTRAMPNGVVWIQV

-210 AALKTLE
+210 AALKTLD
-217 ASGTPRG
+217 ASGAPRG

-234 GLVSSA
+234 GLVSAA

-249 PGTPLF
+249 TGTPLF
-255 SARGRAIAA
+255 SARGRATATDMA
-264 DPAAAAAADPAAAAA
+264 D
-279 AAAEAEATVTVDP
+279 ATVTVDP
-292 RFYQRPGEPDVLA
+292 RFYQRPDEQDVLA

-319 VNGASASSAELLA
+319 GNGASASSAELLA

-352 SIQSIFPLA
+352 SIQSIFPLT

-388 DVIVAQDRAQ
+388 DVVVAPDPARNDAL
-398 AGATGLALREE
+398 GLALREE
-409 DLAQHLAAILPV
+409 DLAQHLAAILPA

-447 AAAVSLLGPGQTS
+447 AAAVSLLGPELEKVS
-460 RIGNVL
+460 RVGSVL
-466 GALSPSLKQLG
+466 GALAPGLKQLG
-477 AALKRW
+477 AALKRQ